1 VSALSKRRRHSHYV
15 ILPVIITVAFL
26 TVVKLVAMQRA
37 EVIADL
43 ADRVAHR
50 DTADASAAVR
60 QLAGMSLPPI
70 EVLVAAATSGDR
82 RVADEARQAI
92 DKLLRR
98 SRHDVEAGRRTKVAS
113 RHLTELARALATH
126 GEQFSAAD
134 HVWLK
139 ATAQSILS
147 LANQIPAKHSPEV
160 AIHCDTIL
168 ALAAGEGPQDAK
180 LVKHT
185 GDSTNS
191 AKEPEI
197 TAPVD
202 EAPAPESTDASWRA
216 NWANPV
222 FRELPQTPSDAKPI
236 RNRPIAPV
244 TTSPDEERQP
254 QHAETIESPL
264 ADADSRTLLQRWLT
278 ADAANKSALRR
289 QLAKR
294 GFVRL
299 TEPFVRQ
306 FTSTSAEER
315 LQFVDDLM
323 SSSVDARPWLMLLAD
338 DPDADVRLAAVTIM
352 ATSNDAALVE
362 KAWQAALHDRDPRI
376 AGLAERLRERRAAT
390 QRR

>member
-15 ILPVIITVAFL
+15 ILPVVITVAFL
-26 TVVKLVAMQRA
+26 IVVKLVAMQRA
-37 EVIADL
+37 EVIDDL

-60 QLAGMSLPPI
+60 QLAGMSRPPI
-70 EVLVAAATSGDR
+70 EVLVAAATSGDW

-98 SRHDVEAGRRTKVAS
+98 CGRDVEMGRRTKAVS
-113 RHLTELARALATH
+113 RQLAELAKTLSSH

-134 HVWLK
+134 YGWLT

-147 LANQIPAKHSPEV
+147 LANQLPAKHSPDV
-160 AIHCDTIL
+160 AILCDTIL
-168 ALAAGEGPQDAK
+168 ALAAAENPQDAT
-180 LVKHT
+180 LVEHT
-185 GDSTNS
+185 SDTSHSDNAQVS
-191 AKEPEI
+191 
-197 TAPVD
+197 
-202 EAPAPESTDASWRA
+202 PAPDAERPAQEPIDASWRA

-244 TTSPDEERQP
+244 TTAPDEERQP
-254 QHAETIESPL
+254 QHAGTIESPL

-278 ADAANKSALRR
+278 ADAANKAALQRH
-289 QLAKR
+289 LAKR
-294 GFVRL
+294 GFGRL

-306 FTSTSAEER
+306 FASTSAEDR

-323 SSSVDARPWLMLLAD
+323 SSGVDGRPWLMLLAD
-338 DPDADVRLAAVTIM
+338 DPDAEVRLAAVTIM
-352 ATSNDAALVE
+352 ATSNDATLVE
-362 KAWQAALHDRDPRI
+362 KAWQTALHDRDPRI